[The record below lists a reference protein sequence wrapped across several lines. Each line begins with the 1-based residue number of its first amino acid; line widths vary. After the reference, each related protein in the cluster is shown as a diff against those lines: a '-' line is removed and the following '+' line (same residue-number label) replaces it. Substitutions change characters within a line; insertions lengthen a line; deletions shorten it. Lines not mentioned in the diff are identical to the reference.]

1 MRVPVALS
9 VGGETVDDVK
19 ASPDVCQAV
28 AYRHMPAG

>member
-19 ASPDVCQAV
+19 ASLDVCQAV